1 MISAPG
7 QSRYQP
13 GSHAPIE
20 DGLNSKTPS
29 VHAGGGEEGRS
40 ELPELP
46 GVVKSLLAFTIAA
59 FMCGPFR
66 VLCDVDSEVLE
77 AAHPLNRGPVGAR
90 GGSSSVELPL
100 KSITASLLLLMLRG
114 MEQTRHYHTRWST
127 PFRFKLLS
135 SPEIYPPA
143 VYPPQTAQSSRLGAQ
158 SSGAFEQS
166 PGVLQT
172 NPLGGPDTF
181 WCQA

>member
-1 MISAPG
+1 MISASG

-20 DGLNSKTPS
+20 EGLNSKTPP
-29 VHAGGGEEGRS
+29 VRVGGVEEGRS

-46 GVVKSLLAFTIAA
+46 EVVKSLLAFTIAA
-59 FMCGPFR
+59 FMCGPFQ
-66 VLCDVDSEVLE
+66 VFCDVDSEVLE
-77 AAHPLNRGPVGAR
+77 AAHPLNRGPVGAE
-90 GGSSSVELPL
+90 GGVSSSVELPL

-114 MEQTRHYHTRWST
+114 REQTWHYRTRWST

-135 SPEIYPPA
+135 SLEIYPPA

-172 NPLGGPDTF
+172 HP
-181 WCQA
+181 